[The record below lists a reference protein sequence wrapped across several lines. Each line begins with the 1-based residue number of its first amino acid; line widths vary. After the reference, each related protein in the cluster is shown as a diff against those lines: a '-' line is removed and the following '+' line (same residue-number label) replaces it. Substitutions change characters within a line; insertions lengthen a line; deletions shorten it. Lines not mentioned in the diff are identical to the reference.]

1 MKAGILPTCWRGE
14 GGRSQRPKGAGR
26 EGWRMTR
33 ASVTCP
39 LPPPRFPPA
48 SPCWFVRA
56 NSISITHW
64 LPPQNPGHSLETR
77 SWPSVQVGAWL
88 GFSEGT
94 RKIQP
99 HEPAPAS
106 GGWPAAVGIF
116 SGGSAGIALAAG
128 LSTPTSG
135 FTVSWRSL
143 CKLVCV

>member
-1 MKAGILPTCWRGE
+1 MKAGVLPTGWRGE
-14 GGRSQRPKGAGR
+14 GVEVSASERSRQGRV
-26 EGWRMTR
+26 EGD
-33 ASVTCP
+33 SGQCP
-39 LPPPRFPPA
+39 LSLATPSIPPGLA
-48 SPCWFVRA
+48 VLVCEGCA
-56 NSISITHW
+56 NSITRW
-64 LPPQNPGHSLETR
+64 LPPQNPDHSLETR

-99 HEPAPAS
+99 HDPVPAS
-106 GGWPAAVGIF
+106 GGWPAPVAIF

-143 CKLVCV
+143 CVLVCV